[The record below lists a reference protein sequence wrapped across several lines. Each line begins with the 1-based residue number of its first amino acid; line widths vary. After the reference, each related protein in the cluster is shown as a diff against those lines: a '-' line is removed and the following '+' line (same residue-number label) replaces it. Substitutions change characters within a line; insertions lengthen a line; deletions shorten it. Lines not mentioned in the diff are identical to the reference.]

1 MKTRLGQT
9 RSIVV
14 SFACAASL
22 VSALGGAVAG
32 ADRPGECPAKLGPL
46 GFSSGEISDP
56 GERHPKARCFY
67 RSDDWDKQAT
77 IRASWIPAD
86 QPDAGLNLEST
97 YCLSED
103 EEQVGDGQYGEATR
117 VGRVFPT
124 VGEQMVLG
132 TYLATRKG
140 ASTAKIVK
148 AARALA
154 ASMAPLAAAC
164 PTLPEVPDVEVPAA
178 PTADTFSDDE
188 IYAGILDVAAEL
200 AAAPPAAF
208 DREAVG
214 ACIGA
219 DPEGMS
225 VGLIE
230 GSRHAQMVSDACA
243 VLPLLFD
250 DLPPKQASEV
260 MLIVITLL
268 AAEDERRQAEA
279 AATE

>member
-1 MKTRLGQT
+1 MQLRRLQ
-9 RSIVV
+9 RV
-14 SFACAASL
+14 L
-22 VSALGGAVAG
+22 QQAG
-32 ADRPGECPAKLGPL
+32 DSHR
-46 GFSSGEISDP
+46 
-56 GERHPKARCFY
+56 
-67 RSDDWDKQAT
+67 
-77 IRASWIPAD
+77 
-86 QPDAGLNLEST
+86 PDAAGHRR
-97 YCLSED
+97 D
-103 EEQVGDGQYGEATR
+103 PAG
-117 VGRVFPT
+117 
-124 VGEQMVLG
+124 VLAG
-132 TYLATRKG
+132 G
-140 ASTAKIVK
+140 CKIH
-148 AARALA
+148 
-154 ASMAPLAAAC
+154 
-164 PTLPEVPDVEVPAA
+164 
-178 PTADTFSDDE
+178 
-188 IYAGILDVAAEL
+188 VAAEL